1 MSNTGDLLTTL
12 PLDKSEL
19 TFREKTMLDA
29 LYPPEASPSSSVT
42 IEKTSPSSSS
52 SQSSSSSP
60 SIDRAKIEKTIE
72 HLPKESKKVWG
83 SFSDIII
90 STILFIILN
99 LPIVDTTIAN
109 LYKTENVYYRIAMK
123 SIIFAVT
130 FFVLSNFSLARV
142 N

>member
-29 LYPPEASPSSSVT
+29 LYPPESSPSSSVT
-42 IEKTSPSSSS
+42 IDKTPT
-52 SQSSSSSP
+52 P
-60 SIDRAKIEKTIE
+60 SIDVVKIEKTIE
-72 HLPKESKKVWG
+72 HLPKESKKLWG

-99 LPIVDTTIAN
+99 LPIVDTTITN
-109 LYKTENVYYRIAMK
+109 FYKTENPYYRIAMK

>member
-19 TFREKTMLDA
+19 TFREKSMLDA

-42 IEKTSPSSSS
+42 IEKTP
-52 SQSSSSSP
+52 SP
-60 SIDRAKIEKTIE
+60 SIDAAKIEKTIE
-72 HLPKESKKVWG
+72 QLPKESKKLWG
-83 SFSDIII
+83 SFKDIII

-99 LPIVDTTIAN
+99 LPIVDTTITN
-109 LYKTENVYYRIAMK
+109 LYKTENPYYRIAMK

>member
-29 LYPPEASPSSSVT
+29 LYPPESSPSVT
-42 IEKTSPSSSS
+42 IDKVDKTTAP
-52 SQSSSSSP
+52 SP
-60 SIDRAKIEKTIE
+60 SIDAAKIEKTIE
-72 HLPKESKKVWG
+72 QLPKESKKLWG
-83 SFSDIII
+83 SFKDIII

-99 LPIVDTTIAN
+99 LPIVDTTITN
-109 LYKTENVYYRIAMK
+109 LYKTENPYYRIAMK

>member
-29 LYPPEASPSSSVT
+29 LYPPEASPSSSLT
-42 IEKTSPSSSS
+42 IEKTP
-52 SQSSSSSP
+52 SP
-60 SIDRAKIEKTIE
+60 SIDAAKIEKTIE
-72 HLPKESKKVWG
+72 QLPKESKKLWG

-99 LPIVDTTIAN
+99 LPIVDTTITN
-109 LYKTENVYYRIAMK
+109 FYKTENPYYRIAMK

>member
-29 LYPPEASPSSSVT
+29 LYPPEPSIT
-42 IEKTSPSSSS
+42 IEKSS
-52 SQSSSSSP
+52 SSSSSP
-60 SIDRAKIEKTIE
+60 STSSPSIDAAKIEKTIE
-72 HLPKESKKVWG
+72 HLPKESKKLWG
-83 SFSDIII
+83 SLKDIII
-90 STILFIILN
+90 STILFIIIN
-99 LPIVDTTIAN
+99 LPVVDTTITN
-109 LYKTENVYYRIAMK
+109 FYKTENVYYRIAMK
-123 SIIFAVT
+123 SIIFAVA

>member
-19 TFREKTMLDA
+19 TFREKSMLDA

-42 IEKTSPSSSS
+42 IEKTPA
-52 SQSSSSSP
+52 P
-60 SIDRAKIEKTIE
+60 SIDAAKIEKTIE
-72 HLPKESKKVWG
+72 QLPKESKKLWG

-99 LPIVDTTIAN
+99 LPIVDTTITN
-109 LYKTENVYYRIAMK
+109 LYKTENPYYRIAMK

>member
-29 LYPPEASPSSSVT
+29 LYPPESSPSSSVT
-42 IEKTSPSSSS
+42 IEKTP
-52 SQSSSSSP
+52 SP
-60 SIDRAKIEKTIE
+60 SIDAAKIEKTIE
-72 HLPKESKKVWG
+72 HLPKESKKLWG

-99 LPIVDTTIAN
+99 LPIVDTTITN
-109 LYKTENVYYRIAMK
+109 FYKTENPYYRIAMK

>member
-12 PLDKSEL
+12 PLDKTEL

-29 LYPPEASPSSSVT
+29 LYPPESSPSSSVT
-42 IEKTSPSSSS
+42 IDKTT
-52 SQSSSSSP
+52 SSP
-60 SIDRAKIEKTIE
+60 SIDAAKIEKTIE
-72 HLPKESKKVWG
+72 QLPKESKKLWG
-83 SFSDIII
+83 SFKDIII

-99 LPIVDTTIAN
+99 LPIVDTTITN
-109 LYKTENVYYRIAMK
+109 LYKTENPYYRIAMK

>member
-19 TFREKTMLDA
+19 TFREKAMLDA
-29 LYPPEASPSSSVT
+29 LYPPESSPSSSVT
-42 IEKTSPSSSS
+42 IDKNDKTDKKPTP
-52 SQSSSSSP
+52 SP
-60 SIDRAKIEKTIE
+60 SIDVAKIEKTIE
-72 HLPKESKKVWG
+72 HLPKESKKLWG
-83 SFSDIII
+83 SFKDIII

-99 LPIVDTTIAN
+99 LPIVDTTITN
-109 LYKTENVYYRIAMK
+109 LYKTENPYYRIAMK

>member
-19 TFREKTMLDA
+19 TFREKSMLDA

-42 IEKTSPSSSS
+42 IEKTPA
-52 SQSSSSSP
+52 P
-60 SIDRAKIEKTIE
+60 SIDAAKIEKTIE
-72 HLPKESKKVWG
+72 QLPKESKKLWG

-99 LPIVDTTIAN
+99 LPVVDTTITN
-109 LYKTENVYYRIAMK
+109 LYKTENPYYRIAMK

>member
-29 LYPPEASPSSSVT
+29 LYPPESFQSSSVT
-42 IEKTSPSSSS
+42 IDTVDKIDKKTT
-52 SQSSSSSP
+52 SSP
-60 SIDRAKIEKTIE
+60 SIDAVKIEKTIE
-72 HLPKESKKVWG
+72 QLPKESKKLWG
-83 SFSDIII
+83 SFKDIII
-90 STILFIILN
+90 STILFIILT
-99 LPIVDTTIAN
+99 LPIVDTTITN
-109 LYKTENVYYRIAMK
+109 FYKTENPYYRIAMK